1 MSMHAIANGYECAA
15 RYLGRGLSLGLLA
28 AWPSMTSLPLS
39 SMIMKVLSLGRV
51 VLVDR

>member
-1 MSMHAIANGYECAA
+1 MCGPYMA

>member
-1 MSMHAIANGYECAA
+1 MCGPYMA
-15 RYLGRGLSLGLLA
+15 RYLGRGLRLGLLA